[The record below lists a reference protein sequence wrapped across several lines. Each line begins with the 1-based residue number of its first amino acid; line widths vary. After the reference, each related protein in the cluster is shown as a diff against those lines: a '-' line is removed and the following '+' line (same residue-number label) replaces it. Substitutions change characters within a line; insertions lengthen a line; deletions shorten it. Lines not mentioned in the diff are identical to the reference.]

1 MELQPAPVAATEPG
15 KGGFSRLR
23 LEAHG
28 CAPNLP
34 HNFQLITP
42 ILPLPS
48 GKKDASARL
57 PRSPVHA
64 KQNDASLPHSETDR
78 RRPMNPLRRPA
89 ARREGTQ
96 ASKIDGSTPAELDP
110 GIGGGGGFS
119 YEPDGTLRPGGCAAG
134 GQGAGGGVTAGHGAA
149 GGQGAARGRSADAA
163 WPNSSAAAPTAF
175 LPSVGVLGGGGSMAG
190 GLLDWWTNAAVA
202 AALGPEWLANVLTAA
217 TAPAS
222 TSIGNHATI
231 GEAEAAEGVPARRR
245 AGRGG
250 RAPRPR
256 AAARAAS
263 ATVDIDLT
271 DPM

>member
-1 MELQPAPVAATEPG
+1 
-15 KGGFSRLR
+15 
-23 LEAHG
+23 
-28 CAPNLP
+28 
-34 HNFQLITP
+34 
-42 ILPLPS
+42 
-48 GKKDASARL
+48 
-57 PRSPVHA
+57 
-64 KQNDASLPHSETDR
+64 
-78 RRPMNPLRRPA
+78 MNPLRRPPAA
-89 ARREGTQ
+89 ARREGSPATG
-96 ASKIDGSTPAELDP
+96 IDGSTHAEVDP
-110 GIGGGGGFS
+110 GIGGGGGLS
-119 YEPDGTLRPGGCAAG
+119 YEADGSRRAGGGAAAG
-134 GQGAGGGVTAGHGAA
+134 HGAAAGQGAGGGVTAGHGAA
-149 GGQGAARGRSADAA
+149 AGQGAARGRSADAA

-175 LPSVGVLGGGGSMAG
+175 PPSVGVLGGGGAMAG
-190 GLLDWWTNAAVA
+190 GLPDWWTNAAAA
-202 AALGPEWLANVLTAA
+202 AALGPEWLASVLTAA